1 MSNGY
6 MGNGHAMLKLFG
18 KSFFHNER
26 IRRRELLK
34 AGMISLGGL
43 TLSDLLRAN
52 SLAGDTRRA
61 KHCIFV
67 FLNGGQSQL
76 DTFDMKPLAPDGIR
90 GPYQPIATQT
100 PGIEISEKLP
110 KLARITDRLA
120 IVRSAHHHLTAHNT
134 GAAYALSG
142 HSPGTDKDIFPK
154 VTNHPSMGSVVKKI
168 RPEPAHM
175 PSAVLTPRLLFD
187 MGFPTPS
194 AGGGWLGHAYDPFPV
209 ARNRMMARA
218 PKWDGNLPAPTGLQF
233 PDDMTLRRLELR
245 KSLYQNMDRTF
256 ADHHEVA
263 ATATMDVHQQKAFDL
278 ILSSKAQAAFDLT
291 TEPAEMHDR
300 YGRHEMGQVL
310 LLSRRLI
317 EAGVHFV
324 TANAVSNPKNTK
336 LSPFQIWDTHFD
348 HFRLYNDNLMPE
360 FDQSLSAL
368 ITDLEERGLL
378 DETLLLIAGEFG
390 RTPTINTSQDG
401 GRDHWP
407 HVYSVLFAGGGIRGG
422 QTFGASDKHAASVKD
437 RPVRPDDL
445 SATVF
450 HALGIPHDS
459 TLEDLTGRPHRITD
473 GEPITP
479 LFS

>member
-1 MSNGY
+1 MR
-6 MGNGHAMLKLFG
+6 KLFG
-18 KSFFHNER
+18 KSFFQNGR
-26 IRRRELLK
+26 LTRRELLR
-34 AGMISLGGL
+34 AGMLSFGGL
-43 TLSDLLRAN
+43 TFSNLLRTN
-52 SLAGDTRRA
+52 SLAVDTRRA

-90 GPYQPIATQT
+90 GPYRPIATQV

-110 KLARITDRLA
+110 QLARLTDRLA
-120 IVRSAHHHLTAHNT
+120 VVRSVNHHLSAHNT

-142 HSPGTDKDIFPK
+142 HSPGTDKDISPK
-154 VTNHPSMGSVVKKI
+154 VTNHPSMGSIVKKI
-168 RPEPAHM
+168 LPAPANM
-175 PSAVLTPRLLFD
+175 PSSVLTPRLLFD

-194 AGGGWLGHAYDPFPV
+194 AGGGWLGRTYDPFPV

-218 PKWDGNLPAPTGLQF
+218 PKWEGKLPTPGGLQL
-233 PDDMTLRRLELR
+233 PDEITLHRLQAR
-245 KSLYQNMDRTF
+245 KRLYANIDQTF
-256 ADHHEVA
+256 TQHIDDDAM
-263 ATATMDVHQQKAFDL
+263 ATMDVHQQKAFDL
-278 ILSSKAQAAFDLT
+278 ILSPDAQAAFDLSK
-291 TEPAEMHDR
+291 EPAEMHDR
-300 YGRHEMGQVL
+300 YGRSEMGQVL

-324 TANAVSNPKNTK
+324 TANAVSNPENTR

-390 RTPTINTSQDG
+390 RTPKINSNKDG

-407 HVYSVLFAGGGIRGG
+407 NAYSVLFAGGGIRAG
-422 QTFGASDKHAASVKD
+422 QVIGASDKHAAEVKD
-437 RPVRPDDL
+437 HPVKPDDL

-450 HALGIPHDS
+450 HAMGIPPNSLLKDRG
-459 TLEDLTGRPHRITD
+459 GRPHRITD
-473 GEPITP
+473 GEPITS
-479 LFS
+479 LFA